1 MAIFS
6 LDHYSKEDKNKT
18 KKVNK
23 RNEQQ
28 NYLMTS
34 EQTSFSDKDHEMR
47 LKSLEKTSK
56 WS

>member
-1 MAIFS
+1 MS
-6 LDHYSKEDKNKT
+6 NKIIS
-18 KKVNK
+18 
-23 RNEQQ
+23 
-28 NYLMTS
+28 MTS